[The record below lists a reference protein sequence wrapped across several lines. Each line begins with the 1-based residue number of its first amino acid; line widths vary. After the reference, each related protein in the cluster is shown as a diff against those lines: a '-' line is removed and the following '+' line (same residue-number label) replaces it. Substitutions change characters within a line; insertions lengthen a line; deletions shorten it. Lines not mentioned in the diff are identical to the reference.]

1 EYELISKFFSNN
13 QISYE
18 ESVSDSQVI
27 LINDSIRK
35 LIGRVLSRIVKNYY
49 LLVEEGSNKSGT
61 YSYELRNDSKA
72 QKIFL
77 HMENRRGLSS
87 IKIDE
92 RIALSEIL
100 IYLRNTSDKSSYL
113 KFIEGIY
120 PLDFDKM

>member
-1 EYELISKFFSNN
+1 
-13 QISYE
+13 
-18 ESVSDSQVI
+18 
-27 LINDSIRK
+27 
-35 LIGRVLSRIVKNYY
+35 
-49 LLVEEGSNKSGT
+49 LVEEGSNKSGT

-120 PLDFDKM
+120 PLDFDKMEISRYLSIILLEDRIPQDLIDEIEYIYAEKDIKVGERIENLDLLT

>member
-1 EYELISKFFSNN
+1 

-100 IYLRNTSDKSSYL
+100 IYLRNTSDKS
-113 KFIEGIY
+113 
-120 PLDFDKM
+120 